1 MIKGRGSASN
11 IQNRYETLSREVI
24 HDGWSVS
31 EDDELPKFKTEVTEL
46 KVKSILSRNDSPD
59 ISFRYSINPYK
70 GCEHGCIYC
79 FARPSHAFLDLS
91 PGLDFETKLFAKINA
106 VDCLIEEISQRGYRC
121 SPISI
126 GANTDPY
133 QPIERQYELTR
144 KIVQVL
150 AECRHPFNIVTKNA
164 LIERDID
171 ILKPLAALGLVKVY
185 VSVTTLDNQLS
196 AKMEPRASSPKRR
209 MALVR
214 RLADQGIPV
223 GVMFAPVIP
232 FLNDSDLE
240 SICAKASEAGAD
252 SLGYLLIRLP
262 HEVKPL
268 FFEWLDAHYPLKA
281 EHVKSRIRA
290 MRQGRENDTQFG
302 RRHSGSGE
310 YASLLK
316 KRAEL
321 AARRCGLSD
330 KKELD
335 CSQFDTGLLS
345 GQARLFT

>member
-11 IQNRYETLSREVI
+11 IKNRYATLSREVI
-24 HDGWSVS
+24 QDGWSLS
-31 EDDELPKFKTEVTEL
+31 EGDELPKFKTEVTQL

-144 KIVQVL
+144 KIVRVL

-171 ILKPLAALGLVKVY
+171 ILKPLAARGLVKVY
-185 VSVTTLDNQLS
+185 VSVTTLDNRLS

-232 FLNDSDLE
+232 FLNDAELE
-240 SICAKASEAGAD
+240 SICTEASEAGAD

-268 FFEWLDAHYPLKA
+268 FFEWLDVHYPLKA

-316 KRAEL
+316 KRAEI

-335 CSQFDTGLLS
+335 CSQFDSGLLS
-345 GQARLFT
+345 GQSRLFT